1 MNDSTANKLVYPDA
15 SESET
20 EPPIAPASAPIGA
33 FFVGAVKTWPRVVR
47 TALIMVGLPTLV
59 AAAYWG
65 IIASDV
71 YVSETRYSV
80 RSSDVAPAA
89 NMLSAFLSPAG
100 ISMSAEDA
108 KMVKDYIRSRDM
120 LDQLQSKLD
129 LRSHYSSKE
138 IDWYSRLADDAS
150 AEDFLEY
157 YRDMVDAKEANSAEI
172 TILKVRAFD
181 PATAKTIADT
191 ILDLSEVLINQWSE
205 RITEDTLRFARSEL
219 AIAEENVRKTSEA
232 LTRFRNQSRSVDP
245 GEETSA
251 VLQII
256 TGLQVSLAETR
267 AELIETQSFMRS
279 DSAQV
284 RKLKAREAAL
294 ESQIERE
301 RKKLAGESG
310 TELARLIDG
319 YAPLILDQE
328 LAAKQYSSALTSLE
342 LARAEAQRKQRYLI
356 AFVKPD
362 LPDEA
367 VEPERAWNVLTV
379 FFGALLIYGIGG
391 LIWAAITD
399 TMEL

>member
-1 MNDSTANKLVYPDA
+1 
-15 SESET
+15 
-20 EPPIAPASAPIGA
+20 
-33 FFVGAVKTWPRVVR
+33 
-47 TALIMVGLPTLV
+47 MVGLPTLV